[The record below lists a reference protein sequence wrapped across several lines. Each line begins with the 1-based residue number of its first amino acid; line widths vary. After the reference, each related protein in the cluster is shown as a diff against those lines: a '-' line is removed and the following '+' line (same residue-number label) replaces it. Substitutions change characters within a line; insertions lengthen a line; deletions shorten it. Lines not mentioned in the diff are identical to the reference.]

1 MAYKF
6 VLQKVEF
13 ENNSWRKL
21 SGQTIPIAPRLT
33 VIAGHNGIGKSS
45 ILGFIGNASGLEAKN
60 DAGDTIKTYS
70 GSNFLTEFS
79 EQFRLT
85 QQDVTSG
92 KSGTGK
98 ILLSYKVGNTGDLL
112 IKTCN
117 IGLNKDGRY
126 RVVPRNTSNGTEY
139 GVGAAQKV
147 QLPTIFVSTSRLIP
161 IGEDPEAEI
170 TPLATMHSEDSQL
183 VSDFLNFVLNAD
195 EASDQAMQDLKVTF
209 GNKGKHTLLP
219 SFSHKGLKYDGTAIS
234 LGQGAITSIATALA
248 SFNRLYRELGPNYK
262 GGILVIDE
270 IEDGLHPRA
279 LLNLM
284 QRLCSLARKLRL
296 QVIVTTHSL
305 VVLDSIKSK
314 IVNEIQAVD
323 KIVYLKDTANPV
335 VEINPDMDEM
345 WSEMTLSATSYRK
358 SSQPPIYVYLEDD
371 EALYILQRILKH
383 RKSSFSEKEIV
394 KARIHKV
401 PLKLGAHQ
409 LMNLVSNHKADHFY
423 KHSVCIL
430 DGDQNIATIK
440 NERCIT
446 LPAPLGQSP
455 EKEIYSFLEAN
466 KEKGK
471 TVFKNL
477 SSDYIK
483 NYLSELDKSSVA
495 DVKKEREHY
504 KKWFKGIKSTHK
516 NSILEAWISSYDSE
530 VSSFLEKYKIALRCA
545 RKAVR
550 SNY

>member
-1 MAYKF
+1 MTHKF
-6 VLQKVEF
+6 VLLELEF
-13 ENNSWRKL
+13 EKNSWRKL
-21 SGQTIPIAPRLT
+21 SGLIIPIAPRLT

-45 ILGFIGNASGLEAKN
+45 ILGFIGNASGLDVKLDDER
-60 DAGDTIKTYS
+60 TIKTYS
-70 GSNFLTEFS
+70 GSSFQTDFS

-85 QQDVTSG
+85 EQDVTSG
-92 KSGTGK
+92 KSGAGR
-98 ILLSYKVGNTGDLL
+98 ILLSYKVDNLETPF

-117 IGLNKDGRY
+117 IGLNRDGRY
-126 RVVPRNTSNGTEY
+126 RVVPRNKSNVTEHE
-139 GVGAAQKV
+139 VGASQKV

-161 IGEDPEAEI
+161 IGEDPEAEVRDF
-170 TPLATMHSEDSQL
+170 AEMHSEDSQL
-183 VSDFLNFVLNAD
+183 ISDFLNFVLCAD
-195 EASDQAMQDLKVTF
+195 EASHETIQDLKVTF
-209 GNKGKHTLLP
+209 GSKGKHTLLP
-219 SFSHKGLKYDGTAIS
+219 KFSHKGKTYDGTAIS

-248 SFNRLYRELGPNYK
+248 SFNRLDRELGRNYK

-279 LLNLM
+279 LLKLM
-284 QRLCSLARKLRL
+284 QRLCALAKKLRL
-296 QVIVTTHSL
+296 QVIVITHSL

-314 IVNEIQAVD
+314 IVNESQAID
-323 KIVYLKDTANPV
+323 KIIYLKDTTNPM
-335 VEINPDMDEM
+335 VEINPDLDEM

-358 SSQPPIYVYLEDD
+358 STQPPIYVYLEDD
-371 EALYILQRILKH
+371 EALYVLRSILKFK
-383 RKSSFSEKEIV
+383 KSIFSEKEIV

-409 LMNLVSNHKADHFY
+409 LMELVSNRKADHFY

-430 DGDQNIATIK
+430 DGDQNTAAIK

-455 EKEIYSFLEAN
+455 EKEIYLFLKAN
-466 KEKGK
+466 KEKGG
-471 TVFKNL
+471 TVIKKL

-483 NYLSELDKSSVA
+483 SYLSELDDSLLD
-495 DVKKEREHY
+495 DVRKEREHY
-504 KKWFKGIKSTHK
+504 KKWFKGIRPAHRD
-516 NSILEAWISSYDSE
+516 SILEAWVSHYDNE
-530 VSSFLEKYKIALRCA
+530 VSNFLEKYKAALRCA

>member
-1 MAYKF
+1 MTYKF

-60 DAGDTIKTYS
+60 NAGDTIKTYS

-85 QQDVTSG
+85 QQDVTAG

-161 IGEDPEAEI
+161 IGEDPEAEV

-219 SFSHKGLKYDGTAIS
+219 TFSHKGLKYDGTAIS

-284 QRLCSLARKLRL
+284 QRLCSLAKKLRL

-314 IVNEIQAVD
+314 IVNEFQAVD

-335 VEINPDMDEM
+335 VEINPDLDEM

-358 SSQPPIYVYLEDD
+358 STQPPIYIYLEDD

-383 RKSSFSEKEIV
+383 RKPSFSEKEIV

-430 DGDQNIATIK
+430 DGDQNIAAIK

-483 NYLSELDKSSVA
+483 NYLSKLDKSLVA

-504 KKWFKGIKSTHK
+504 KKWFKGIKLTHK